1 MSPWLFSTAVFAQE
15 SPPSETSSEGNA
27 NGDATST
34 STSNSPKT
42 KVESGSPSQA
52 QLDALEARLLGEV
65 PTDVAVNG
73 SYESNEMSGIL
84 WILPVFLFMVLIIA
98 WSRFRKAAPINPGE
112 VRVLSKTPL
121 GKEGSLA
128 VIVVGES
135 DGAEQKMLVGLS
147 ENSAPRLLSVLDA
160 QWNREAVSPSE
171 TGNFDA
177 FLDNVSPIATSTAQA
192 NNATNSTARN
202 PAESTT
208 QTKGTERRVPEPH
221 LEARQDLVEE
231 LLTER
236 GIQQYQKVASLD
248 QEARA
253 QQTPS
258 FDFGDEEDSV
268 VDDDPW
274 VVNFRRKYQQS

>member
-1 MSPWLFSTAVFAQE
+1 MSPWLFSTAAFAQE
-15 SPPSETSSEGNA
+15 SPPSDGVKSTGGTAETLNQDKQSQVEASSE
-27 NGDATST
+27 S
-34 STSNSPKT
+34 
-42 KVESGSPSQA
+42 

-65 PTDVAVNG
+65 PTDVEVNG
-73 SYESNEMSGIL
+73 AYTSNEMSGIL
-84 WILPVFLFMVLIIA
+84 WILPVFLFMVLMIV
-98 WSRFRKAAPINPGE
+98 WSRFRKVAPINPGE

-128 VIVVGES
+128 VIVVGEA

-160 QWNREAVSPSE
+160 QWNRDPVTESGTDS

-177 FLDNVSPIATSTAQA
+177 FLDNVSPISGVDS
-192 NNATNSTARN
+192 TNSAVTAAR
-202 PAESTT
+202 TT
-208 QTKGTERRVPEPH
+208 GKVATEAKASDPEPH

-236 GIQQYQKVASLD
+236 GIQQYRKVANLE
-248 QEARA
+248 QEPRVP
-253 QQTPS
+253 QTPS